1 MQPVELDPSNLLAW
15 ELYHQARLE
24 GIGPLI
30 LELRILELDEYEA
43 EELAYKLDVLGTEY
57 AKIEAQE
64 IRRARDEAETKRR
77 MSGR

>member
-1 MQPVELDPSNLLAW
+1 MQPVELDASNLLAW

-24 GIGPLI
+24 GVGPLI
-30 LELRILELDEYEA
+30 LELRILELDEYNA